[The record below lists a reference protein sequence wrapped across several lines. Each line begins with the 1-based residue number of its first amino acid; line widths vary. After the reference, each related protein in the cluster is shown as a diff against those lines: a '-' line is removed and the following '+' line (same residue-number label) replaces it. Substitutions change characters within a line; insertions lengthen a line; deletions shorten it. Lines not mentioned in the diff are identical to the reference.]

1 MKIGKEIK
9 VLGLFLTK
17 KGIKIFRVAIFPII
31 WNIENQM
38 GTLIKKVTPDS
49 SYLWLKTSKNE
60 ICFSGFPKKAYQG
73 SLISEGAVENLIKI
87 IFSLTPYSYYS
98 AHANAVS
105 GNSMCYIQMGCE
117 R

>member
-1 MKIGKEIK
+1 MNLDFQGCHISHNLEYWELNGN
-9 VLGLFLTK
+9 
-17 KGIKIFRVAIFPII
+17 PD
-31 WNIENQM
+31 
-38 GTLIKKVTPDS
+38 KKVTPDS

-73 SLISEGAVENLIKI
+73 SLISEGAIENLTKI

-105 GNSMCYIQMGCE
+105 GNSMCYIQMGCASG
-117 R
+117 

>member
-1 MKIGKEIK
+1 
-9 VLGLFLTK
+9 
-17 KGIKIFRVAIFPII
+17 
-31 WNIENQM
+31 M

-73 SLISEGAVENLIKI
+73 SLISEGAIENLTKI

-105 GNSMCYIQMGCE
+105 GNSMCYIQMGCVWGDDALSNV
-117 R
+117 RSGLFKATRPWK